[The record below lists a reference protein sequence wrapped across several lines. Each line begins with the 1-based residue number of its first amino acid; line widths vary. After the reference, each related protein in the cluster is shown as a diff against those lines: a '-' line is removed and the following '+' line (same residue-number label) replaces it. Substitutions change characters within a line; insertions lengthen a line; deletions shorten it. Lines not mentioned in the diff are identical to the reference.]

1 MNPLSISE
9 IVNTPRITYFCLN
22 NSFPAVIDP
31 EVKTVSWF
39 LKIGVKTKPS
49 AKKTL
54 IGKTKLIK
62 PGENRT
68 SANSMFSA
76 EILPTSACERKIL
89 NLESKTNPK
98 RTRETQQMFTI
109 ISLLI

>member
-1 MNPLSISE
+1 M
-9 IVNTPRITYFCLN
+9 TYFWLN
-22 NSFPAVIDP
+22 KSLPIVIDP
-31 EVKTVSWF
+31 AVRTVSWF
-39 LKIGVKTKPS
+39 LKIGVKTKPR

-54 IGKTKLIK
+54 IGKTKFIK
-62 PGENRT
+62 PGENKT
-68 SANSMFSA
+68 NAKSMFSA
-76 EILPTSACERKIL
+76 EILPTSAWERKIL